1 MIRMFI
7 ISIMLIFSSIS
18 LAAQG
23 YEKMIEKYCNALGY
37 QFTRSTNSESCKVLL
52 PNGDLVNGAD
62 FFLPY

>member
-23 YEKMIEKYCNALGY
+23 YEKMIEKYCNAFGL
-37 QFTRSTNSESCKVLL
+37 
-52 PNGDLVNGAD
+52 A
-62 FFLPY
+62 PYKSDNF